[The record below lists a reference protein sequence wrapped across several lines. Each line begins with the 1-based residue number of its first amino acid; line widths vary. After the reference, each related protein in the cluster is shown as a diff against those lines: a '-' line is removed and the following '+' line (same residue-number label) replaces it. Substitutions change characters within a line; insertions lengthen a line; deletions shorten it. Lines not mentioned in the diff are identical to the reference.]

1 MIRASGLCF
10 AYPGAGEVV
19 SEIDLDLSGGDLLA
33 VIGPNGSGK
42 STLLQLLAGI
52 LSPSAGSVALNQK
65 PLAAL
70 DRQELA
76 KEISYVPQQATVA
89 LPFTVGEVVLMGRH
103 PYQRPFRFE
112 RPEDLEMVRQA
123 LDVTDMTELAHRPMN
138 SLSGGE
144 QQRVMIA
151 RAIAQDARIVLLD
164 EPTAALDLK
173 HEIQIWEILERLA
186 FEKGRVVVGV
196 THHINLASLYSPR
209 MLILKKGRAVAVG
222 APSSLLQR
230 ERMESVYE
238 TPVRVESPSN
248 HPPFVIP
255 ERRKQAPTAAP
266 ALEKGYED
274 QEAEPLAVLEAIS
287 SKASPRRN
295 EEEELHVLSKR
306 RFAFLV
312 GGAALLLAA
321 VLIGAPLVGPTRI
334 NLARALDSSITEAS
348 NPDAIILF
356 AVRLPRTL
364 LAALVGAALSI
375 SGLAFQSLLRNP
387 LASPF
392 TLGISGGAAVATALT
407 IRFGLG
413 GSIGPFSIQTVAALA
428 GSGVAVLLVYLL
440 AQVRGYLA
448 PSTLLLAGVTLHFF
462 FSSLILLVQYTADFT
477 QSYQIVRWIM
487 GGLDIIE
494 LSKMAVVAPLVLVG
508 VAVLVYL
515 SRQFNVMA
523 LGEETALSLGVPV
536 KSTRQWAFA
545 AASLATGSAIS
556 LSGPILFVGL
566 MVPHLLRLLI
576 GPDHRLLM
584 PISLFAGGAFVV
596 LCDTLARTVLAPIE
610 IPVGVVTALLG
621 GPFFIW
627 LLFRHKL
634 RGIYSS

>member
-10 AYPGAGEVV
+10 SYPEEGEVV
-19 SEIDLDLSGGDLLA
+19 SEIDLELAGGDLLA
-33 VIGPNGSGK
+33 IIGPNGSGK
-42 STLLQLLAGI
+42 STLLKLLAGI
-52 LSPSAGSVALNQK
+52 LSPSAGSVLLNHE
-65 PLAAL
+65 PLAAVG
-70 DRQELA
+70 RQELA
-76 KEISYVPQQATVA
+76 KQISYVPQQATVA

-112 RPEDLEMVRQA
+112 RPEDLERVRQA
-123 LDVTDMTELAHRPMN
+123 LTVTDMTELAHRPMD

-186 FEKGRVVVGV
+186 FDQGRVVVGV

-209 MLILKKGRAVAVG
+209 LLVLKKGRAVAVG

-230 ERMESVYE
+230 ELMESVYE
-238 TPVRVESPSN
+238 TPVRVESPST
-248 HPPFVIP
+248 HPPFLLP
-255 ERRKQAPTAAP
+255 ERRKPAPEP
-266 ALEKGYED
+266 PLEKGYEE
-274 QEAEPLAVLEAIS
+274 QKVEPLGVLDTTS
-287 SKASPRRN
+287 SAARPDRK

-306 RFAFLV
+306 RFAVLV
-312 GGAALLLAA
+312 SGAALLLAV

-334 NLARALDSSITEAS
+334 NLARAFDFSATGAS
-348 NPDAIILF
+348 NPDASILF
-356 AVRLPRTL
+356 VVRFPRTL

-375 SGLAFQSLLRNP
+375 SGLTFQSLLRNP

-413 GSIGPFSIQTVAALA
+413 GSIGPFSTQTLAALA

-448 PSTLLLAGVTLHFF
+448 PSTMLLAGVSLHFF
-462 FSSLILLVQYTADFT
+462 FSSLILLIQYTADFT
-477 QSYQIVRWIM
+477 QSYQIVRWFM

-494 LSKMAVVAPLVLVG
+494 LEKLAGVAPLVLVG

-523 LGEETALSLGVPV
+523 LGEETAQSLGVPV
-536 KSTRQWAFA
+536 KSVRRWAFA
-545 AASLATGSAIS
+545 AASLATGAAIS

-634 RGIYSS
+634 RGIYSN